1 MRWGQIK
8 LNVNLNWVEPDELVV
23 THCKEYSVINKRWQ
37 NFILPSEVISLL
49 GVGMSPSFALHW
61 RHAIFLVTMLSQFPG
76 IVISLHG
83 AMGNH
88 FKAETQGKKSWF
100 WGKKKLQ
107 EEHWEYLSRITGAS
121 AKICWRILSFILI
134 HSTLNLLIKKK
145 KLTTFPVT

>member
-88 FKAETQGKKSWF
+88 FKAETQGKKILVLRE
-100 WGKKKLQ
+100 KKV
-107 EEHWEYLSRITGAS
+107 IGGAL
-121 AKICWRILSFILI
+121 RILIQDNWFFCK
-134 HSTLNLLIKKK
+134 NLLKNTQFHID
-145 KLTTFPVT
+145 P